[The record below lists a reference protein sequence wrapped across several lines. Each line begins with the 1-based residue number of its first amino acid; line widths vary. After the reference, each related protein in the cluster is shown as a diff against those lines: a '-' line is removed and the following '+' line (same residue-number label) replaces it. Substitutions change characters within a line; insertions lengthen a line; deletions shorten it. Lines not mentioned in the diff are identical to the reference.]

1 MLRGAIFVN
10 DVCKY
15 RTTQH
20 VDLKMSASINILTTV
35 TEFKDWLDGVSQY
48 EQGNVI
54 LNWNFTVSA

>member
-35 TEFKDWLDGVSQY
+35 TEFKDWCTSQY